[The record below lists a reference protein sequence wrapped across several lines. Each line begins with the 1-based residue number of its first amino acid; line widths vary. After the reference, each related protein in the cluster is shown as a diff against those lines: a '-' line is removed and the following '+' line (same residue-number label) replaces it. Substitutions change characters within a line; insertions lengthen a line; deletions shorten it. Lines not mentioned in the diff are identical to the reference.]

1 MINKVILIGHVGQ
14 DPDVRHTANETVVV
28 NFSLAT
34 SHKFKGETQTEWN
47 RCVAFGKLG
56 EIIGQYV
63 KKGSKIYVEGRLQ
76 TRSWDKDGVKQYTTE
91 IVVNEMQMLDSRAE
105 SAGRDGDARPSEN
118 PAGGQ
123 GAGKPPQ
130 PDFNDFDDSIP
141 F

>member
-76 TRSWDKDGVKQYTTE
+76 TRSWEKDGVKQYTTE

-105 SAGRDGDARPSEN
+105 SGRQSSEPPVN
-118 PAGGQ
+118 KDNGQ

-130 PDFNDFDDSIP
+130 PDFMEDDLDSIP